1 VVGFYE
7 DSVDNGHD
15 RWTRS
20 TSVMCSKLIISSRL
34 FRVISYT
41 VILICSLHTVSRGAT
56 HLAAESYG
64 VGVSTTEIDF
74 LLQARSQLLLLL
86 LLFVSNL

>member
-1 VVGFYE
+1 MSYHILLYLYAVC
-7 DSVDNGHD
+7 
-15 RWTRS
+15 TR
-20 TSVMCSKLIISSRL
+20 
-34 FRVISYT
+34 Y
-41 VILICSLHTVSRGAT
+41 VSRGAT

>member
-41 VILICSLHTVSRGAT
+41 VILICNLHTVRGAT

-64 VGVSTTEIDF
+64 VGVSATEIDF
-74 LLQARSQLLLLL
+74 LLQARSHFCCYL
-86 LLFVSNL
+86 